1 MEFRKDLDKRPSYD
15 VVEKLWRIKINA
27 NECSLNLPPLVAER
41 VLSRFANVEFNR
53 YPSYEYDLLR
63 EQIARNFGIYR
74 EQIVI
79 GGGSSEIIEK
89 IFYIFGGDPNKKIVY
104 PTPSFS
110 MYKIYAQAAECDSI
124 AFQLNP
130 KDFSLDIEKFIE
142 TVNDSRATLA
152 VVCNPNNPTGN
163 GLKISQIE
171 TLAENIKCPLLVD
184 EAYIEFYGETASGLL
199 DRFPNLM
206 IARTFSKAYG
216 LAAARVG
223 YLLASKEIAEMVEKA
238 YMPYHM
244 NVLSLVTADIV
255 YQMRSE
261 FIPRIQMMI
270 AERKRMSSQLQKL
283 PGFKVFPSVTNF
295 ILVRHPKAEELN
307 KRFEERG
314 IGVRSFGKAPGLENC
329 LRISMGMREEND
341 IWFDVA
347 ETFSEEIESQQSQ
360 HPELD
365 TEGMDL

>member
-27 NECSLNLPPLVAER
+27 NECNLNLPPLVEER
-41 VLSRFANVEFNR
+41 VMSRFSSVAFNR
-53 YPSYEYDLLR
+53 YPNEEYDSLR
-63 EQIARNFGIYR
+63 DQIAKNFGVYR

-79 GGGSSEIIEK
+79 GAGSSEIIEK
-89 IFYIFGGDPNKKIVY
+89 IFYIFGGNPNNKIVY

-124 AFQLNP
+124 PFKLNE
-130 KDFSLDIEKFIE
+130 DFSLDIQKFIE
-142 TVNDSRATLA
+142 TVNDSHANLA

-163 GLKISQIE
+163 GMKIDQIKI
-171 TLAENIKCPLLVD
+171 LAENIKCPLLID

-199 DRFPNLM
+199 KDFPNLM

-216 LAAARVG
+216 LAGARVG
-223 YLLASKEIAEMVEKA
+223 YLITSKEIAAMVERA

-244 NVLSLVTADIV
+244 NVLSIVTADIV

-261 FIPRIQMMI
+261 FVPRIQMMI
-270 AERKRMSSQLQKL
+270 AERKRMASQLQKL

-295 ILVRHPKAEELN
+295 LLVRYPFAKELN
-307 KRFEERG
+307 RRFEERG
-314 IGVRSFGKAPGLENC
+314 IGVRSFGNAPELENC

-347 ETFSEEIESQQSQ
+347 ETFSDEISTQ